1 MVVVVHAAVL
11 LFRMVH
17 GEVMRKVADE
27 KSADRTPGRRR
38 FGLDQSDAMDAK
50 QVVGQAGLV
59 GADNGTVGTPGRTIR
74 EKLMH

>member
-1 MVVVVHAAVL
+1 
-11 LFRMVH
+11 MVH

-50 QVVGQAGLV
+50 KVVGQAGLV

-74 EKLMH
+74 ENLIQ